1 MRKSVLDLLILFLQ
15 LSGVLLIGYAVA
27 QVSAV
32 AAMMLGGGFLIW
44 FGSVLY
50 RASREDDGKGGKPE

>member
-1 MRKSVLDLLILFLQ
+1 MRKVVLELLILALQ

-32 AAMMLGGGFLIW
+32 AATMLAGGFLIW
-44 FGSVLY
+44 LGSVLY

>member
-1 MRKSVLDLLILFLQ
+1 MRRIVFDLLILALQ

-44 FGSVLY
+44 LGSVLY
-50 RASREDDGKGGKPE
+50 RASREDDNKGGNPE

>member
-1 MRKSVLDLLILFLQ
+1 MRKIAFDLLILALQ

-44 FGSVLY
+44 LGSVLY
-50 RASREDDGKGGKPE
+50 RASREDDGKGGTPE

>member
-1 MRKSVLDLLILFLQ
+1 MRKIVFDLLILFLQ

-27 QVSAV
+27 QISSV

-44 FGSVLY
+44 LGSVLY
-50 RASREDDGKGGKPE
+50 RASREDDGKGGNPE

>member
-1 MRKSVLDLLILFLQ
+1 MKTHILDLLILFLQ

-32 AAMMLGGGFLIW
+32 AAMILGGGFLIW
-44 FGSVLY
+44 LGSVLY
-50 RASREDDGKGGKPE
+50 RASREDDNKGGNPE

>member
-1 MRKSVLDLLILFLQ
+1 MKTHILDLLILFLQ

-44 FGSVLY
+44 LGSVLY
-50 RASREDDGKGGKPE
+50 RASREDENKGGNPE

>member
-1 MRKSVLDLLILFLQ
+1 MKTHILDLLILFLQ

-50 RASREDDGKGGKPE
+50 RASREDENKGGNPE

>member
-1 MRKSVLDLLILFLQ
+1 MRKIAFDLLILALQ

-27 QVSAV
+27 QISSV

-50 RASREDDGKGGKPE
+50 RASREDDGKGGNPE

>member
-27 QVSAV
+27 QVSSV

-44 FGSVLY
+44 LGSVLY

>member
-1 MRKSVLDLLILFLQ
+1 MRKIVFDFLILFLQ

-27 QVSAV
+27 QISSV

-44 FGSVLY
+44 LGSVLY
-50 RASREDDGKGGKPE
+50 RASREDDGKGGNPE

>member
-1 MRKSVLDLLILFLQ
+1 MKTHILDLLILALQ

-44 FGSVLY
+44 LGSVLY
-50 RASREDDGKGGKPE
+50 RASREDDGKGGNPE

>member
-1 MRKSVLDLLILFLQ
+1 MRNIVFDLLILSLQ

-44 FGSVLY
+44 LGSVLY
-50 RASREDDGKGGKPE
+50 RASREDDGKGGNPE

>member
-1 MRKSVLDLLILFLQ
+1 MKTHIFDLLILALQ

-27 QVSAV
+27 QVSPV

-44 FGSVLY
+44 LGSVLY

>member
-1 MRKSVLDLLILFLQ
+1 MRKIAFDLLILALQ

-44 FGSVLY
+44 LGSVLY
-50 RASREDDGKGGKPE
+50 RASREGNGKGGNPE

>member
-1 MRKSVLDLLILFLQ
+1 MRKIVLDFLILFLQ

-44 FGSVLY
+44 LGSVLY

>member
-1 MRKSVLDLLILFLQ
+1 MRKSVLDLLILALQ
-15 LSGVLLIGYAVA
+15 LFGVLLIGYAVA

-44 FGSVLY
+44 LGSVLY

>member
-1 MRKSVLDLLILFLQ
+1 MRKIAFDLLILALQ

-50 RASREDDGKGGKPE
+50 RASREDDGKGGNPE

>member
-1 MRKSVLDLLILFLQ
+1 MRKIVFDLLILALQ

-44 FGSVLY
+44 LGSVLY
-50 RASREDDGKGGKPE
+50 RASREDDGKGGNPE

>member
-1 MRKSVLDLLILFLQ
+1 MRKIVFELLILALQ

-32 AAMMLGGGFLIW
+32 AAMILGGGFLIW

-50 RASREDDGKGGKPE
+50 RASREDDGKGGTSE

>member
-1 MRKSVLDLLILFLQ
+1 MRRIVFDLLILSLQ

-32 AAMMLGGGFLIW
+32 AAMILGGGFLIW

-50 RASREDDGKGGKPE
+50 RASREDDGKGGSPE

>member
-1 MRKSVLDLLILFLQ
+1 MKIHILDLLILSLQ
-15 LSGVLLIGYAVA
+15 LSGALLIGYAVA

-32 AAMMLGGGFLIW
+32 AAMILGGGFLIW

-50 RASREDDGKGGKPE
+50 RASREDDGKGGNPE

>member
-1 MRKSVLDLLILFLQ
+1 MRKVVLDLLILFLQ

-44 FGSVLY
+44 LGSALY

>member
-1 MRKSVLDLLILFLQ
+1 MKTHIFDFLILFLQ

-32 AAMMLGGGFLIW
+32 AAMILGGGFLIW
-44 FGSVLY
+44 LGSVLY
-50 RASREDDGKGGKPE
+50 RASREDDNKGGNPE

>member
-1 MRKSVLDLLILFLQ
+1 MRKIVLDLLILFLQ

-44 FGSVLY
+44 LGSVLY
-50 RASREDDGKGGKPE
+50 RASREDDGKGGTPE

>member
-1 MRKSVLDLLILFLQ
+1 MKTPILELLILALQ

-27 QVSAV
+27 QVSPV

-44 FGSVLY
+44 LGSVLY
-50 RASREDDGKGGKPE
+50 RASREDDGKGGKAK

>member
-1 MRKSVLDLLILFLQ
+1 MKTHTLDLLILFLQ

-50 RASREDDGKGGKPE
+50 RASREDENKGGNPE

>member
-1 MRKSVLDLLILFLQ
+1 MRKIVIDLLILALQ

-44 FGSVLY
+44 LGSVLY
-50 RASREDDGKGGKPE
+50 RASREDDGKGGNPE

>member
-1 MRKSVLDLLILFLQ
+1 MKTHIFDLLILSLQ

-44 FGSVLY
+44 LGSVLY

>member
-1 MRKSVLDLLILFLQ
+1 MKTPIFELLILALQ

-27 QVSAV
+27 QVSPV
-32 AAMMLGGGFLIW
+32 AAMMLAGGFLIW
-44 FGSVLY
+44 LGSALY

>member
-1 MRKSVLDLLILFLQ
+1 MRRIVFDLLILFLQ

-27 QVSAV
+27 QISSV

-44 FGSVLY
+44 LGSVLY
-50 RASREDDGKGGKPE
+50 RASREDDGKGGNPE

>member
-1 MRKSVLDLLILFLQ
+1 MRKGALDLLIFALQ

-27 QVSAV
+27 QVSPV
-32 AAMMLGGGFLIW
+32 AAMMLGGAFLIW

-50 RASREDDGKGGKPE
+50 RASREDDGKGGTSE

>member
-1 MRKSVLDLLILFLQ
+1 MRRIVYDLLILALQ

-50 RASREDDGKGGKPE
+50 RASREDDGKGGNPE

>member
-1 MRKSVLDLLILFLQ
+1 MRKVVLDLLILFLQ

-44 FGSVLY
+44 LGSVLY